1 MCVLSNVCV
10 SSPGD
15 TSNPGA
21 WAEFRAAGADIWVQA
36 NAAAA
41 SEAAVGSGEQAKGR
55 PRWAQAQIRQGAR
68 EPEEQLLCRDGQT
81 CQEAPDIL
89 GERCTWQPYHS
100 IPKHYL
106 FCSRLNII
114 VCIIGLLFT
123 IVKRTSPPHFRP
135 RTLPMM
141 RRSSSST
148 SRASRRKSSTA
159 SWSPRNASTS
169 CARSNSKRF
178 KNSSWLTWNTFFFF
192 FFLSYKQLLIWEGEG

>member
-123 IVKRTSPPHFRP
+123 IVKRTSPP
-135 RTLPMM
+135 TLGQELCQWWEEVPAAHPEPAEE
-141 RRSSSST
+141 
-148 SRASRRKSSTA
+148 RAQ
-159 SWSPRNASTS
+159 
-169 CARSNSKRF
+169 
-178 KNSSWLTWNTFFFF
+178 
-192 FFLSYKQLLIWEGEG
+192 QLPGVPETRVQAAQGATQRGLKTPLD

>member
-1 MCVLSNVCV
+1 MHLGTNNNKNLVNCTSLMVSPWICVLSNVCV

-81 CQEAPDIL
+81 CQEAPDVL

-106 FCSRLNII
+106 FLQSFEYHSLYY
-114 VCIIGLLFT
+114 
-123 IVKRTSPPHFRP
+123 
-135 RTLPMM
+135 
-141 RRSSSST
+141 RSFVY
-148 SRASRRKSSTA
+148 
-159 SWSPRNASTS
+159 N
-169 CARSNSKRF
+169 C
-178 KNSSWLTWNTFFFF
+178 
-192 FFLSYKQLLIWEGEG
+192 